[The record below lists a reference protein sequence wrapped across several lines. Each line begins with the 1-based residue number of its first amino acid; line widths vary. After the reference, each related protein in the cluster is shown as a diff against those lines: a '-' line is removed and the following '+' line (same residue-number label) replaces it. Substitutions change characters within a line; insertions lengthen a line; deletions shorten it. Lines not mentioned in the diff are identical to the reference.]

1 MVKVTPVED
10 AKESFKEI
18 LPKIPDRY
26 TRKIKKAK
34 WKEAATSD
42 AAEALW
48 KAKVMEAAEKRRR
61 KARLEKVS
69 EDEWRSLAVSL
80 GSKRIKESLEG
91 RIDKWAHQWRPY
103 AEALSTLELE
113 PRSADPEENI
123 DNRVKPVVMT
133 LIKKKKE
140 ILGETG

>member
-34 WKEAATSD
+34 WKEAATSEE
-42 AAEALW
+42 AEALW
-48 KAKVMEAAEKRRR
+48 RAKVLEAAERKRR
-61 KARLEKVS
+61 KAGLEKVS
-69 EDEWRSLAVSL
+69 EEEWRNLAANL

-91 RIDKWAHQWRPY
+91 RIDKWAANWRPY
-103 AEALSTLELE
+103 AEALASAELP

-123 DNRVKPVVMT
+123 ERRVKPVVKT
-133 LIKKKKE
+133 LVQKKKE
-140 ILGETG
+140 ILGEGT

>member
-34 WKEAATSD
+34 WKEAAASD
-42 AAEALW
+42 EAEELW
-48 KAKVMEAAEKRRR
+48 KAKVLEAAEKRRR
-61 KARLEKVS
+61 KAKLEKVS
-69 EDEWRSLAVSL
+69 EEEWRNQAANL

-91 RIDKWAHQWRPY
+91 RIDKWASNWKPY
-103 AEALSTLELE
+103 ADALAALELE
-113 PRSADPEENI
+113 PRSADPEDNI
-123 DNRVKPVVMT
+123 DKRVKPVVMS
-133 LIKKKKE
+133 LINKKKE
-140 ILGETG
+140 ILGET

>member
-34 WKEAATSD
+34 WKEAAISD
-42 AAEALW
+42 EAEELW
-48 KAKVMEAAEKRRR
+48 KEKVVEAAEKRRR

-69 EDEWRSLAVSL
+69 EEEWRSLAANL
-80 GSKRIKESLEG
+80 GAKRIKESLEG
-91 RIDKWAHQWRPY
+91 RIDKWAANWKPY
-103 AEALSTLELE
+103 AEALANTELE
-113 PRSADPEENI
+113 PKTADPEENI
-123 DNRVKPVVMT
+123 DRRVKPVVKA
-133 LIKKKKE
+133 LVNKKKE
-140 ILGETG
+140 ILGET